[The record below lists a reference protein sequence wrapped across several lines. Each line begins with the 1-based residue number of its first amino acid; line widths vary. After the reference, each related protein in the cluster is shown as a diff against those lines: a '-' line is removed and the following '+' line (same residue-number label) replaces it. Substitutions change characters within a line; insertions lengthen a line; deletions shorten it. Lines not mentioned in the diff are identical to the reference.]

1 MNVTLNCY
9 LDTINPFNARYVL
22 ADVVTLY
29 TSTWLCLSLISGI
42 CAKYYEGAR
51 RTCTHAR
58 THTATNHG
66 NDGNPVSQFWPVK
79 LTLEVRKILKTRGE
93 DSFHVL
99 KFSKKLVLRY
109 GCVYVILT
117 VNWL

>member
-51 RTCTHAR
+51 RTCTH
-58 THTATNHG
+58 TATNHG
-66 NDGNPVSQFWPVK
+66 DDGNPVSQF
-79 LTLEVRKILKTRGE
+79 LASKTYLGGKKN
-93 DSFHVL
+93 L
-99 KFSKKLVLRY
+99 FSKMLENAK
-109 GCVYVILT
+109 
-117 VNWL
+117 W